1 MCTLR
6 AWRACRSASRGVYA
20 PFSHRFEQRNG
31 VCPQPTLAATRPCP
45 QSHQPLALLP
55 MSLLQS
61 LSCFGSRRPCEEQP
75 PVWSHWQDSSSK
87 ASCLLSAAGAD
98 VAACGEADLT
108 LSSLAGCASAGV
120 SPSVVV
126 ASAHLSRQRNDLW
139 LQWLAATRLPSAHE
153 QYPLMPEGT
162 TASHLRSCPGSRLP
176 SGSQLPV
183 CFQRHCSRAPAAAAS
198 SSISSRRRGK
208 LVKLISS
215 AYPMRVARGTAS
227 PGMQ

>member
-1 MCTLR
+1 MYQRLCPRVSEAMTMCTLR

-75 PVWSHWQDSSSK
+75 PVWSHWQDSSSN
-87 ASCLLSAAGAD
+87 ASCLLSAAAAD
-98 VAACGEADLT
+98 VEACGEADLT

-208 LVKLISS
+208 LVKLIRR
-215 AYPMRVARGTAS
+215 A
-227 PGMQ
+227 